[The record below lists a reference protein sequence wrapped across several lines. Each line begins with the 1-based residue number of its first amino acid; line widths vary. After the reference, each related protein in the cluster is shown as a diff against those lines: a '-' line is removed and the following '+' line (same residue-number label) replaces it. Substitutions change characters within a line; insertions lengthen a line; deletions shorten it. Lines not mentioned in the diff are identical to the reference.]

1 MYSIFIIGLKEFK
14 MKNIGVI
21 GGGLIGASWAAIF
34 SKSGFNVF
42 VYDPYPDVFETYKSR
57 VSSFLEELKA
67 FDGTINIEESLNRIK
82 ANVSLEE
89 LCSNVEYIQ
98 ESAPEILSVKQEL
111 FAKLDNLAP
120 EEVVIGSSSSAMPIS
135 SITQNLKGQ
144 HRCIIT
150 HPANPPHLI
159 PCVEIC
165 PGENTSNKTI
175 EKTKEIFS
183 ASGASIV
190 NVKKEIDGFILN
202 RLQGAL
208 LNEAMRLYSDGYAS
222 ADEIDATVRDGL
234 GLRWAF
240 MGPFETIDLNAPGGI
255 KDYISRYG
263 PIFVEMA
270 KNQIKI
276 PDWSE
281 EAGKK
286 LELERRKILSHDEL
300 EGRAKKRNQLLKLLR
315 KVKIDNG
322 EA

>member
-1 MYSIFIIGLKEFK
+1 

-42 VYDPYPDVFETYKSR
+42 VYDPYPDVFDTYKSR
-57 VSSFLEELKA
+57 VTSFLEELKTI
-67 FDGTINIEESLNRIK
+67 DETINVEESLNRIN
-82 ANVSLEE
+82 ANVTIED

-165 PGENTSNKTI
+165 PGENTSNRTI
-175 EKTKEIFS
+175 EKTKEIFT

-222 ADEIDATVRDGL
+222 SDELDATIRDGL

-270 KNQIKI
+270 KNQTKI

-286 LELERRKILSHDEL
+286 LELERRKILGHEEL
-300 EGRAKKRNQLLKLLR
+300 EDRAKKRNQLLKTLR

-322 EA
+322 EV

>member
-1 MYSIFIIGLKEFK
+1 

-42 VYDPYPDVFETYKSR
+42 VYDPYPDVFDTYKSR
-57 VSSFLEELKA
+57 VTSFLEELKTI
-67 FDGTINIEESLNRIK
+67 DETINVEESLNRIN
-82 ANVSLEE
+82 ANVTIED

-165 PGENTSNKTI
+165 PGENTSNRTI
-175 EKTKEIFS
+175 EKTKEIFT

-222 ADEIDATVRDGL
+222 SDEIDATIRDGL

-270 KNQIKI
+270 KNQTKI

-286 LELERRKILSHDEL
+286 LELERRKILGHEEL
-300 EGRAKKRNQLLKLLR
+300 EDRAKKRNQLLKTLR

>member
-1 MYSIFIIGLKEFK
+1 
-14 MKNIGVI
+14 MKNVGVI

-42 VYDPYPDVFETYKSR
+42 VYDPFPDVFETYKSR
-57 VSSFLEELKA
+57 VTSFLEELKSI
-67 FDGTINIEESLNRIK
+67 DETINIEESLNRIS
-82 ANVSLEE
+82 ANVTIED

-120 EEVVIGSSSSAMPIS
+120 DKVVIGSSSSAMPIS

-144 HRCIIT
+144 HRCIIA

-175 EKTKEIFS
+175 EKTKEIFT

-222 ADEIDATVRDGL
+222 SDEIDATIRDGL

-263 PIFVEMA
+263 PMYIEMA
-270 KNQIKI
+270 KNQTKI

-286 LELERRKILSHDEL
+286 LEIERRKILGHDEL
-300 EGRAKKRNQLLKLLR
+300 ENRAKKRNQLLKSLR

>member
-1 MYSIFIIGLKEFK
+1 
-14 MKNIGVI
+14 MKNVGVI

-42 VYDPYPDVFETYKSR
+42 VYDPFPDIFETYKSR
-57 VSSFLEELKA
+57 VTSFLEELKSI
-67 FDGTINIEESLNRIK
+67 DETINIEESLNRIS
-82 ANVSLEE
+82 ANVTIED

-120 EEVVIGSSSSAMPIS
+120 DEVVIGSSSSAMPIS

-144 HRCIIT
+144 HRCIIA

-175 EKTKEIFS
+175 EKTKEIFT

-222 ADEIDATVRDGL
+222 SDEIDATIRDGL

-263 PIFVEMA
+263 PMYIEMA
-270 KNQIKI
+270 KNQTKI

-286 LELERRKILSHDEL
+286 LEIERRKILGHDKL
-300 EGRAKKRNQLLKLLR
+300 DDRAKKRNQLLKSLR

>member
-1 MYSIFIIGLKEFK
+1 

-42 VYDPYPDVFETYKSR
+42 VYDTMPVVFDTFNER
-57 VSSFLEELKA
+57 VKLFLEELKSI
-67 FDGTINIEESLNRIK
+67 DPKINIEDSFNRISI
-82 ANVSLEE
+82 NVSIED
-89 LCSNVEYIQ
+89 LCHNVDYIQ

-111 FAKLDNLAP
+111 FAKLDQLAP
-120 EEVVIGSSSSAMPIS
+120 DHVVIASSSSAMPIS
-135 SITQNLKGQ
+135 SIAQNLKGQ
-144 HRCIIT
+144 HRCIIA

-165 PGENTSNKTI
+165 PGPNTSSITI
-175 EKTKEIFS
+175 EKAKTIFNQ
-183 ASGASIV
+183 SGASSV

-208 LNEAMRLYSDGYAS
+208 LNESLRLYSEGYAS
-222 ADEIDATVRDGL
+222 SDEIDATIRDGL

-255 KDYISRYG
+255 RDYMARYG
-263 PIFVEMA
+263 PMYIEMA
-270 KNQIKI
+270 KTQTKI
-276 PDWSE
+276 PDWSD
-281 EAGKK
+281 EAGEK
-286 LELERRKILSHDEL
+286 LEIERRKILPEDQLQE
-300 EGRAKKRNQLLKLLR
+300 RAKKRNLLLKSLR
-315 KVKIDNG
+315 KIKIEND

>member
-1 MYSIFIIGLKEFK
+1 

-42 VYDPYPDVFETYKSR
+42 VYDPYQDVFDTYESR
-57 VSSFLEELKA
+57 VTSFLEELKTI
-67 FDGTINIEESLNRIK
+67 DETINVEESLNRIN
-82 ANVSLEE
+82 ANVTIED

-165 PGENTSNKTI
+165 PGENTSNRTI
-175 EKTKEIFS
+175 EKTKEIFT

-222 ADEIDATVRDGL
+222 SDEIDATIRDGL

-270 KNQIKI
+270 KNQTKI

-286 LELERRKILSHDEL
+286 LELERRKILGHEEL
-300 EGRAKKRNQLLKLLR
+300 EDRAKKRNQLLKTLR

-322 EA
+322 EV

>member
-1 MYSIFIIGLKEFK
+1 

-42 VYDPYPDVFETYKSR
+42 VYDPYPDLFDTYESR
-57 VSSFLEELKA
+57 VTSFLEELKTI
-67 FDGTINIEESLNRIK
+67 DETINVEESLNRIN
-82 ANVSLEE
+82 ANVTIED

-165 PGENTSNKTI
+165 PGENTSNRTI
-175 EKTKEIFS
+175 EKTKEIFT

-222 ADEIDATVRDGL
+222 SDEIDATIRDGL

-270 KNQIKI
+270 KNQTKI

-286 LELERRKILSHDEL
+286 LELERRKILGHEEL
-300 EGRAKKRNQLLKLLR
+300 EDRAKKRNQLLKTLR

-322 EA
+322 EV

>member
-1 MYSIFIIGLKEFK
+1 

-42 VYDPYPDVFETYKSR
+42 VYDPYPDVFDTYKSR
-57 VSSFLEELKA
+57 VTSFLEELKTI
-67 FDGTINIEESLNRIK
+67 DETINVEESFNRINT
-82 ANVSLEE
+82 NVTIED

-165 PGENTSNKTI
+165 PGENTSNRTI
-175 EKTKEIFS
+175 EKTKEIFT

-222 ADEIDATVRDGL
+222 SDEIDATIRDGL

-270 KNQIKI
+270 KNQTKI

-286 LELERRKILSHDEL
+286 LELERRKILGHEEL
-300 EGRAKKRNQLLKLLR
+300 EDRAKKRNQLLKTLR

-322 EA
+322 EV

>member
-1 MYSIFIIGLKEFK
+1 
-14 MKNIGVI
+14 MKNVGVI

-42 VYDPYPDVFETYKSR
+42 VYDPFLDVFETYKSR
-57 VSSFLEELKA
+57 VTSFLEELKSI
-67 FDGTINIEESLNRIK
+67 DETINIEESLNRIS
-82 ANVSLEE
+82 ANVTIED

-120 EEVVIGSSSSAMPIS
+120 DEVVIGSSSSAMPIS

-144 HRCIIT
+144 HRCIIA

-175 EKTKEIFS
+175 EKTKEIFT

-222 ADEIDATVRDGL
+222 SDEIDATIRDGL

-263 PIFVEMA
+263 PMYIEMA
-270 KNQIKI
+270 KNQTKI

-286 LELERRKILSHDEL
+286 LEIERRKILGHDEL
-300 EGRAKKRNQLLKLLR
+300 ENRAKKRNQLLKSLR

>member
-1 MYSIFIIGLKEFK
+1 
-14 MKNIGVI
+14 MKNVGVI

-34 SKSGFNVF
+34 SKSGFDVF
-42 VYDPYPDVFETYKSR
+42 VYDPFPDVFETYKSR
-57 VSSFLEELKA
+57 VTSFLEELKSI
-67 FDGTINIEESLNRIK
+67 DETINIEESLNRIS
-82 ANVSLEE
+82 ANVTIED
-89 LCSNVEYIQ
+89 LCSNEEYIQ

-120 EEVVIGSSSSAMPIS
+120 DEVVIGSSSSAMPIS

-144 HRCIIT
+144 HRCIIA

-175 EKTKEIFS
+175 EKTKEIFT

-222 ADEIDATVRDGL
+222 SDEIDATIRDGL

-263 PIFVEMA
+263 PMYIEMA
-270 KNQIKI
+270 KNQTKI

-286 LELERRKILSHDEL
+286 LEIERRKILGHDEL
-300 EGRAKKRNQLLKLLR
+300 ENRAKKRNQLLKSLR

>member
-1 MYSIFIIGLKEFK
+1 

-42 VYDPYPDVFETYKSR
+42 VYDPYSDVFDTYESR
-57 VSSFLEELKA
+57 VTSFLEELKTI
-67 FDGTINIEESLNRIK
+67 DETINVEESLNRIN
-82 ANVSLEE
+82 ANVTIED

-165 PGENTSNKTI
+165 PGENTSNRTI
-175 EKTKEIFS
+175 EKTKEIFT

-222 ADEIDATVRDGL
+222 SDEIDATIRDGL

-270 KNQIKI
+270 KNQTKI

-286 LELERRKILSHDEL
+286 LELERRKILGHEEL
-300 EGRAKKRNQLLKLLR
+300 EDRAKKRNQLLKTLR

-322 EA
+322 EV

>member
-1 MYSIFIIGLKEFK
+1 

-42 VYDPYPDVFETYKSR
+42 VYDPYPDVFDTYESR
-57 VSSFLEELKA
+57 VTSFLEELKTI
-67 FDGTINIEESLNRIK
+67 DETINVEESLNRIN
-82 ANVSLEE
+82 ANVTIED

-165 PGENTSNKTI
+165 PGENTSNRTI
-175 EKTKEIFS
+175 EKTKEIFT

-222 ADEIDATVRDGL
+222 SDEIDATIRDGL

-270 KNQIKI
+270 KNQTKI

-286 LELERRKILSHDEL
+286 LELERRKILGHEEL
-300 EGRAKKRNQLLKLLR
+300 EDRAKKRNQLLKTLR

>member
-1 MYSIFIIGLKEFK
+1 

-42 VYDPYPDVFETYKSR
+42 VYDLYPDVFDTYESR
-57 VSSFLEELKA
+57 VTSFLEELKTI
-67 FDGTINIEESLNRIK
+67 DETINVEESLNRIN
-82 ANVSLEE
+82 ANVTIED

-165 PGENTSNKTI
+165 PGENTSNRTI
-175 EKTKEIFS
+175 EKTKEIFT

-222 ADEIDATVRDGL
+222 SDEIDATIRDGL

-270 KNQIKI
+270 KNQTKI

-286 LELERRKILSHDEL
+286 LELERRKILGHEEL
-300 EGRAKKRNQLLKLLR
+300 EDRAKKRNQLLKTLR

-322 EA
+322 EV

>member
-1 MYSIFIIGLKEFK
+1 
-14 MKNIGVI
+14 MKNVGVI

-42 VYDPYPDVFETYKSR
+42 VYDPFPDVFETYKSR
-57 VSSFLEELKA
+57 VTSFLEELKSI
-67 FDGTINIEESLNRIK
+67 DETINIEESLNRIS
-82 ANVSLEE
+82 ANVTIED

-120 EEVVIGSSSSAMPIS
+120 DEVVIGSSSSAMPIS

-144 HRCIIT
+144 HRCIIA

-175 EKTKEIFS
+175 EKTKEIFTV
-183 ASGASIV
+183 SGASIV

-222 ADEIDATVRDGL
+222 SDEIDATIRDGL

-263 PIFVEMA
+263 PMYIEMA
-270 KNQIKI
+270 KNQTKI

-286 LELERRKILSHDEL
+286 LEIERRKILGHDEL
-300 EGRAKKRNQLLKLLR
+300 ENRAKKRNQLLKSLR

>member
-1 MYSIFIIGLKEFK
+1 
-14 MKNIGVI
+14 MKNIGII

-42 VYDPYPDVFETYKSR
+42 VYDPYPDVFDTYKSR
-57 VSSFLEELKA
+57 VTSFLEELKTI
-67 FDGTINIEESLNRIK
+67 DETINVEESLNRIN
-82 ANVSLEE
+82 ANVTIED

-175 EKTKEIFS
+175 EKTKEIFT

-222 ADEIDATVRDGL
+222 SDEIDATIRDGL

-270 KNQIKI
+270 KNQTKI

-286 LELERRKILSHDEL
+286 LELERRKILGHEEL
-300 EGRAKKRNQLLKLLR
+300 EDRAKKRNQLLKTLR

-322 EA
+322 EV

>member
-1 MYSIFIIGLKEFK
+1 

-42 VYDPYPDVFETYKSR
+42 VYDPYPDVFDTYESR
-57 VSSFLEELKA
+57 VTSFLEELKTI
-67 FDGTINIEESLNRIK
+67 DETINVEKSLNRIN
-82 ANVSLEE
+82 ANVTIED

-165 PGENTSNKTI
+165 PGENTSNRTI
-175 EKTKEIFS
+175 EKTKEIFT

-222 ADEIDATVRDGL
+222 SDEIDATIRDGL

-270 KNQIKI
+270 KNQTKI

-286 LELERRKILSHDEL
+286 LELERRKILSHDKL
-300 EGRAKKRNQLLKLLR
+300 EDRAKKRNQLLKSLR

>member
-1 MYSIFIIGLKEFK
+1 
-14 MKNIGVI
+14 MKNVGVI

-42 VYDPYPDVFETYKSR
+42 VYDPFPDIFETYKSR
-57 VSSFLEELKA
+57 VTSFLEELKSI
-67 FDGTINIEESLNRIK
+67 DETINIEESLNRIS
-82 ANVSLEE
+82 ANVTIED

-120 EEVVIGSSSSAMPIS
+120 DEVVIGSSSSAMPIS

-144 HRCIIT
+144 HRCIIA

-175 EKTKEIFS
+175 EKTKEIFTT
-183 ASGASIV
+183 SGASIV

-222 ADEIDATVRDGL
+222 SDEIDATIRDGL

-263 PIFVEMA
+263 PMYIEMA
-270 KNQIKI
+270 KNQTKI

-281 EAGKK
+281 KAGKK
-286 LELERRKILSHDEL
+286 LEIERRKILGHDEL
-300 EGRAKKRNQLLKLLR
+300 ENRAKKRNQLLKSLR

>member
-1 MYSIFIIGLKEFK
+1 

-42 VYDPYPDVFETYKSR
+42 VYDPFPDVFDTYKSR
-57 VSSFLEELKA
+57 VTSFLEELKSI
-67 FDGTINIEESLNRIK
+67 DETINVEESLNRIN
-82 ANVSLEE
+82 ANVTIED

-165 PGENTSNKTI
+165 PGENTSKKTI
-175 EKTKEIFS
+175 EKTKEIFT

-222 ADEIDATVRDGL
+222 SDEIDATIRDGL

-270 KNQIKI
+270 KNQTKI

-281 EAGKK
+281 EAGEK
-286 LELERRKILSHDEL
+286 LELERRKILGHDEL
-300 EGRAKKRNQLLKLLR
+300 EGRAKKRNQLLKSLR

>member
-1 MYSIFIIGLKEFK
+1 
-14 MKNIGVI
+14 MKNVGVI

-42 VYDPYPDVFETYKSR
+42 VYDPYPDVFDTYESR
-57 VSSFLEELKA
+57 VTSFLEELKTI
-67 FDGTINIEESLNRIK
+67 DETINVEESLNRIN
-82 ANVSLEE
+82 ANVTLED

-165 PGENTSNKTI
+165 PGENTSNRTI
-175 EKTKEIFS
+175 EKTKEIFT

-222 ADEIDATVRDGL
+222 SDEIDATIRDGL

-270 KNQIKI
+270 KNQTKI

-286 LELERRKILSHDEL
+286 LELERRKILSHDKL
-300 EGRAKKRNQLLKLLR
+300 EDRAKKRNQLLKSLR

>member
-1 MYSIFIIGLKEFK
+1 
-14 MKNIGVI
+14 MKNVGVI

-42 VYDPYPDVFETYKSR
+42 VYDPFPDIFETYKSR
-57 VSSFLEELKA
+57 VTSFLEELKSI
-67 FDGTINIEESLNRIK
+67 DETINIEESLNRIS
-82 ANVSLEE
+82 ANVTIED

-120 EEVVIGSSSSAMPIS
+120 DEVVIGSSSSAMPIS

-144 HRCIIT
+144 HRCIIA

-175 EKTKEIFS
+175 EKTKEIFT

-222 ADEIDATVRDGL
+222 SDEIDATIRDGL

-263 PIFVEMA
+263 PMYIEMA
-270 KNQIKI
+270 KNQTKI

-286 LELERRKILSHDEL
+286 LEIERRKILGHDEL
-300 EGRAKKRNQLLKLLR
+300 ENRAKKRNQLLKLLR

>member
-1 MYSIFIIGLKEFK
+1 

-42 VYDPYPDVFETYKSR
+42 VYDPFPNVFATYKLR
-57 VSSFLEELKA
+57 VTSFLEELKSI
-67 FDGTINIEESLNRIK
+67 DETINVEESLNRIIE
-82 ANVSLEE
+82 NVTIED

-165 PGENTSNKTI
+165 PGENTSKKTI
-175 EKTKEIFS
+175 EKTKEIFT

-222 ADEIDATVRDGL
+222 SDEIDATIRDGL

-270 KNQIKI
+270 KNQTKI

-281 EAGKK
+281 EAGEK
-286 LELERRKILSHDEL
+286 LELERRKILGHDEL
-300 EGRAKKRNQLLKLLR
+300 EGRAKKRNQLLKSLR

>member
-1 MYSIFIIGLKEFK
+1 

-42 VYDPYPDVFETYKSR
+42 VYDPYPDVFDTYESR
-57 VSSFLEELKA
+57 VTSFLEELKTI
-67 FDGTINIEESLNRIK
+67 DKTINVEESLNRIN
-82 ANVSLEE
+82 ANVTIED

-165 PGENTSNKTI
+165 PGENTSNRTI
-175 EKTKEIFS
+175 EKTKEIFT

-222 ADEIDATVRDGL
+222 SDEIDATIRDGL

-270 KNQIKI
+270 KNQTKI

-286 LELERRKILSHDEL
+286 LELERRKILGHEEL
-300 EGRAKKRNQLLKLLR
+300 EDRAKKRNQLLKTLR

>member
-1 MYSIFIIGLKEFK
+1 

-42 VYDPYPDVFETYKSR
+42 VYDPYPDVFDTYKSR
-57 VSSFLEELKA
+57 VTSFLEELKTI
-67 FDGTINIEESLNRIK
+67 DETINVEESLNRIN
-82 ANVSLEE
+82 ANVTIED

-165 PGENTSNKTI
+165 PGENTSGETI
-175 EKTKEIFS
+175 EKTKEIFI

-222 ADEIDATVRDGL
+222 SDEIDATIRDGL

-270 KNQIKI
+270 KNQTKI

-286 LELERRKILSHDEL
+286 LELERRKILGHEEL
-300 EGRAKKRNQLLKLLR
+300 EDRAKKRNQLLKTLR

-322 EA
+322 EV

>member
-1 MYSIFIIGLKEFK
+1 
-14 MKNIGVI
+14 MKNVGVI

-42 VYDPYPDVFETYKSR
+42 VYDPYPDVFDTYLSR
-57 VSSFLEELKA
+57 VTSFLEELKTI
-67 FDGTINIEESLNRIK
+67 DETINVEESLNRIN
-82 ANVSLEE
+82 ANVTIED

-165 PGENTSNKTI
+165 PGENTSNRTI
-175 EKTKEIFS
+175 EKTKEIFT

-222 ADEIDATVRDGL
+222 SDEIDATIRDGL

-270 KNQIKI
+270 KNQTKI

-286 LELERRKILSHDEL
+286 LELERRKSLGHEEL
-300 EGRAKKRNQLLKLLR
+300 EDRAKKRNQLLKTLR

-322 EA
+322 EV

>member
-1 MYSIFIIGLKEFK
+1 
-14 MKNIGVI
+14 MKNVGVI

-42 VYDPYPDVFETYKSR
+42 VYDPFPDVFETYKSR
-57 VSSFLEELKA
+57 VTSFLEELKSI
-67 FDGTINIEESLNRIK
+67 DETINIEESLNRIS
-82 ANVSLEE
+82 ANVTIED

-120 EEVVIGSSSSAMPIS
+120 DEVVIGSSSSAMPIS
-135 SITQNLKGQ
+135 IITQNLKGQ
-144 HRCIIT
+144 HRCIIA

-175 EKTKEIFS
+175 EKTKEIFT

-222 ADEIDATVRDGL
+222 SDEIDATIRDGL

-263 PIFVEMA
+263 PMYIEMA
-270 KNQIKI
+270 KNQTKI

-286 LELERRKILSHDEL
+286 LEIERRKILGHDEL
-300 EGRAKKRNQLLKLLR
+300 ENRAKKRNQLLKSLR
-315 KVKIDNG
+315 KVKIDND

>member
-1 MYSIFIIGLKEFK
+1 

-42 VYDPYPDVFETYKSR
+42 VYDPYPDVFDTYKSR
-57 VSSFLEELKA
+57 VTSFLEELKTI
-67 FDGTINIEESLNRIK
+67 DETINVEESLNRIN
-82 ANVSLEE
+82 ANITIED

-165 PGENTSNKTI
+165 PGENTSNRTI
-175 EKTKEIFS
+175 EKTKEIFT

-222 ADEIDATVRDGL
+222 SDEIDATIRDGL

-270 KNQIKI
+270 KNQTKI

-286 LELERRKILSHDEL
+286 LELERRKILGHEEL
-300 EGRAKKRNQLLKLLR
+300 EDRAKKRNQLLKTLR

-322 EA
+322 EV

>member
-1 MYSIFIIGLKEFK
+1 

-42 VYDPYPDVFETYKSR
+42 VYDPYQDVFDTYESR
-57 VSSFLEELKA
+57 VTSFLEELKTI
-67 FDGTINIEESLNRIK
+67 DETINVEESLNRIN
-82 ANVSLEE
+82 ANVTIED

-165 PGENTSNKTI
+165 PGENTSNRTI
-175 EKTKEIFS
+175 EKTKEIFTT
-183 ASGASIV
+183 SGASIV

-222 ADEIDATVRDGL
+222 SDEIDATIRDGL

-270 KNQIKI
+270 KNQTKI

-286 LELERRKILSHDEL
+286 LELERRKILGHEEL
-300 EGRAKKRNQLLKLLR
+300 EDRAKKRNQLLKTLR

-322 EA
+322 EV

>member
-1 MYSIFIIGLKEFK
+1 
-14 MKNIGVI
+14 MKNVGVI

-42 VYDPYPDVFETYKSR
+42 VYDPFPDVFETYKSR
-57 VSSFLEELKA
+57 VTSFLEELKSI
-67 FDGTINIEESLNRIK
+67 DETINIEESLNRIS
-82 ANVSLEE
+82 ANVTIED

-120 EEVVIGSSSSAMPIS
+120 DEVVIGSSSSAMPIS

-144 HRCIIT
+144 HRCIIA

-175 EKTKEIFS
+175 EKTKEIFT

-222 ADEIDATVRDGL
+222 SDEIDATIRDGL

-263 PIFVEMA
+263 PMYIEMA
-270 KNQIKI
+270 KNQTKI

-286 LELERRKILSHDEL
+286 LEIERRKILGYNEL
-300 EGRAKKRNQLLKLLR
+300 ENRAKKRNQLLKSLR

>member
-1 MYSIFIIGLKEFK
+1 

-42 VYDPYPDVFETYKSR
+42 VYDPYQDVFDTYESR
-57 VSSFLEELKA
+57 VTSFLEELKTI
-67 FDGTINIEESLNRIK
+67 DETINVQESLNRIN
-82 ANVSLEE
+82 ANITIED

-165 PGENTSNKTI
+165 PGENTSNRTI
-175 EKTKEIFS
+175 EKTKEIFTT
-183 ASGASIV
+183 SGASIV

-222 ADEIDATVRDGL
+222 SDEIDATIRDGL

-263 PIFVEMA
+263 PIFVEIA
-270 KNQIKI
+270 KNQTKI

-286 LELERRKILSHDEL
+286 LELERRKILGHEEL
-300 EGRAKKRNQLLKLLR
+300 EDRAKKRNQLLKTLR

-322 EA
+322 EV

>member
-1 MYSIFIIGLKEFK
+1 

-42 VYDPYPDVFETYKSR
+42 VYDPFPDVFDTYKSR
-57 VSSFLEELKA
+57 VTSFLEELKSI
-67 FDGTINIEESLNRIK
+67 DETINVEESLNRIRE
-82 ANVSLEE
+82 NVTIED

-165 PGENTSNKTI
+165 PGENTSKKTI
-175 EKTKEIFS
+175 EKTKEIFT

-222 ADEIDATVRDGL
+222 SDEIDATIRDGL

-270 KNQIKI
+270 KNQTKI

-281 EAGKK
+281 QAGEK

-300 EGRAKKRNQLLKLLR
+300 EGRAKKRNQLLKSLR

>member
-1 MYSIFIIGLKEFK
+1 

-42 VYDPYPDVFETYKSR
+42 VYDPYPDVFDTYESR
-57 VSSFLEELKA
+57 VTSFLEELKTI
-67 FDGTINIEESLNRIK
+67 DETINVEESLNRIN
-82 ANVSLEE
+82 ANVTIEDLG
-89 LCSNVEYIQ
+89 SNVEYIQ

-165 PGENTSNKTI
+165 PGENTSNRTI
-175 EKTKEIFS
+175 EKTKEIFT

-222 ADEIDATVRDGL
+222 SDEIDATIRDGL

-270 KNQIKI
+270 KNQTKI

-286 LELERRKILSHDEL
+286 LELERRKILGHDEL
-300 EGRAKKRNQLLKLLR
+300 EDRAKKRNQLLKTLR

-322 EA
+322 EV

>member
-1 MYSIFIIGLKEFK
+1 

-42 VYDPYPDVFETYKSR
+42 VYDPYQDVFDTYESR
-57 VSSFLEELKA
+57 VTSFLEELKTI
-67 FDGTINIEESLNRIK
+67 DETINVEESLNRIN
-82 ANVSLEE
+82 ANVTIED
-89 LCSNVEYIQ
+89 LCSNVEFIQ

-165 PGENTSNKTI
+165 PGENTSNRTI
-175 EKTKEIFS
+175 EKTKEIFTT
-183 ASGASIV
+183 SGASIV

-222 ADEIDATVRDGL
+222 SDEIDATIRDGL

-270 KNQIKI
+270 KNQTKI

-286 LELERRKILSHDEL
+286 LELERRKILGHEEL
-300 EGRAKKRNQLLKLLR
+300 EDRAKKRNQLLKTLR

-322 EA
+322 EV